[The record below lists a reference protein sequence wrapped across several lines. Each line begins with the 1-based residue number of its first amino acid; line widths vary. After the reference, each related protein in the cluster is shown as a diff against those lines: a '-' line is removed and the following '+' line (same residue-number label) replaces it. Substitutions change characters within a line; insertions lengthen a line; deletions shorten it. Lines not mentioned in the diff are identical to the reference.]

1 MQKQEQSQTH
11 DKSIKLLLLVLQP
24 ESLGCFV
31 KVAANWCYSLFFI
44 LGELWGSVAISLLFW

>member
-1 MQKQEQSQTH
+1 MNTFQHTVCC
-11 DKSIKLLLLVLQP
+11 LLLLGLQP

>member
-1 MQKQEQSQTH
+1 MQKQAQSQTH